1 MNSEPW
7 TWSAIE
13 IVRNI
18 RDRTLS
24 ATEVLDSH
32 LVRISAVNSTVNA
45 VVTLSQ
51 DMARTQA
58 ENIDERI
65 AQGEDVGPLAGVP
78 IGIKDTIGTA
88 GIRTTYGSPLFAD
101 HMPETDD
108 ILVQRIK
115 KADAVIIGKTN
126 TPEFATGGNTYN
138 DVFGLTRNPWN
149 TKLSVGGSTGG
160 GAAGLISG
168 MFPLALGS
176 DLGGSLRIPAA
187 FCGVLGIRPT
197 VGLVP
202 SGPRSIPFDTLGVPG
217 PMARSAEDLALLLEV
232 VTQPHNSDPNSSCR
246 GYVRCGDEPPTNL
259 RIAYVA
265 DVAGIGG
272 DKEVAR
278 ICNQAA
284 DKLARIGH
292 TIEKVDFDLSEGRQ
306 AFAVLRAQWM
316 VTKYLGI
323 MDRLGELGE
332 NLSGNIRKGLNQKP
346 TDIAEAEAIRA
357 KLWGKLVDVF
367 DTYEAILT
375 PTLSILPFPVEQ
387 NYPSTI
393 KGKKMENYFD
403 WFAPTLVFSLFGVP
417 ALSVPSGLT
426 SENLPTSLQI
436 IGPRFSEEVLI
447 GLAAQV
453 ENACPIGFP
462 NIV

>member
-101 HMPETDD
+101 HVPETDD

-149 TKLSVGGSTGG
+149 TKLSVGGYH
-160 GAAGLISG
+160 LV
-168 MFPLALGS
+168 
-176 DLGGSLRIPAA
+176 
-187 FCGVLGIRPT
+187 VLN
-197 VGLVP
+197 V
-202 SGPRSIPFDTLGVPG
+202 
-217 PMARSAEDLALLLEV
+217 
-232 VTQPHNSDPNSSCR
+232 
-246 GYVRCGDEPPTNL
+246 
-259 RIAYVA
+259 
-265 DVAGIGG
+265 
-272 DKEVAR
+272 
-278 ICNQAA
+278 
-284 DKLARIGH
+284 
-292 TIEKVDFDLSEGRQ
+292 
-306 AFAVLRAQWM
+306 
-316 VTKYLGI
+316 
-323 MDRLGELGE
+323 
-332 NLSGNIRKGLNQKP
+332 
-346 TDIAEAEAIRA
+346 
-357 KLWGKLVDVF
+357 
-367 DTYEAILT
+367 
-375 PTLSILPFPVEQ
+375 
-387 NYPSTI
+387 
-393 KGKKMENYFD
+393 
-403 WFAPTLVFSLFGVP
+403 
-417 ALSVPSGLT
+417 
-426 SENLPTSLQI
+426 
-436 IGPRFSEEVLI
+436 
-447 GLAAQV
+447 
-453 ENACPIGFP
+453 
-462 NIV
+462 